1 MLKNCDNFR
10 DMGGIRTRDGHVIK
24 EGKIIRSG
32 KLSELTD
39 RETAFLGEYGVRDD
53 VDFRTAAERKNEP
66 DRIPDVVSYH
76 FAPVFPEN
84 DRTRS
89 GESKWESRRDYY
101 VDANAAANDMIEA
114 YNGIVL
120 EDCAKKAYRE
130 FFEVLLANDRD
141 GESVLFHCSAG
152 KDRTG
157 MGAVYFLTALG
168 VDKADIRADYL
179 ASNRYLKAQQ
189 DKEHARAVDKGEIF
203 AQNIFNLGSVSES
216 YLDCALGT
224 INNEY
229 GGLDSYLTNELGLGA
244 REREN
249 LRRIYLR

>member
-84 DRTRS
+84 DNPS
-89 GESKWESRRDYY
+89 GSR
-101 VDANAAANDMIEA
+101 AAITM
-114 YNGIVL
+114 L
-120 EDCAKKAYRE
+120 MRMP
-130 FFEVLLANDRD
+130 LQ
-141 GESVLFHCSAG
+141 
-152 KDRTG
+152 T
-157 MGAVYFLTALG
+157 T
-168 VDKADIRADYL
+168 
-179 ASNRYLKAQQ
+179 
-189 DKEHARAVDKGEIF
+189 
-203 AQNIFNLGSVSES
+203 
-216 YLDCALGT
+216 
-224 INNEY
+224 
-229 GGLDSYLTNELGLGA
+229 
-244 REREN
+244 
-249 LRRIYLR
+249 